1 MRYLLLLLLA
11 APAFANPNNMTYTNG
26 VGLRTVLTYER
37 RGSCWDRHMMF
48 EVDWQHRAVYGCWSE
63 SQGLV
68 YIDMQDGEKR
78 VMPKAL
84 FMQTP
89 ATGAQLKM
97 GGDR

>member
-1 MRYLLLLLLA
+1 
-11 APAFANPNNMTYTNG
+11 
-26 VGLRTVLTYER
+26 
-37 RGSCWDRHMMF
+37 MMF